1 MSIDL
6 WFHFQNCKHVLE
18 NFGFYLLTTVMRK
31 NEIRNFCLFVYFQT
45 YNDKSI
51 FLLLQ
56 TMQPRRNTSYLRK
69 SHFLRKM
76 LVSLFSSN
84 NPLYIEKNPV
94 ENLCKVLEME
104 LKTYTPVGPKF
115 VLEKIKF
122 KVLHYF
128 QDDLICKRLGLS
140 KDQTIMF
147 KSLVIK

>member
-1 MSIDL
+1 
-6 WFHFQNCKHVLE
+6 
-18 NFGFYLLTTVMRK
+18 MRK
-31 NEIRNFCLFVYFQT
+31 NETRNFCLFVYFQS

-122 KVLHYF
+122 KVLRYF

-147 KSLVIK
+147 KSPVIK